1 MAPFF
6 FILFYGIMM
15 ADMGYGI
22 IMILAAVIA
31 MKKMKPRAGS
41 LSFCQL
47 LLYCGIATFIM
58 GAITG
63 GFFGDALV
71 KIGGILG
78 KPEGWG
84 ELESLHPA
92 QRYRLCPCRLDGARP
107 YPSQHGSCHQL
118 YQEDSTAR

>member
-1 MAPFF
+1 
-6 FILFYGIMM
+6 
-15 ADMGYGI
+15 
-22 IMILAAVIA
+22 MILAAVIA

-84 ELESLHPA
+84 ELPSLFTPLNDTV
-92 QRYRLCPCRLDGARP
+92 YVLSARWRSALSTSTRVL
-107 YPSQHGSCHQL
+107 PSALS
-118 YQEDSTAR
+118 RR